1 MPGMLGEAGVGGW
14 VWCVGRG
21 ENPAGMSTNNSGD
34 KPPPPE
40 SWAPPPNRGTP
51 LSEASSDPCMAVTE
65 RLPQRDHPWT
75 QEGNPCALH
84 RCFGVWLFCLLVPP
98 FQQSTQEN
106 SFPTPGAAEGGGAG
120 DRGSEKVERLGDA
133 RWEGARGWR
142 EWVWAE
148 GESGGEGRE
157 GERGR
162 AGGRDSWGTV
172 GGRGGRGRGG
182 GAEPA
187 PGTQRQAPGRPL
199 QVSRKRCVTDT
210 LPSVSRCLLWAGVR
224 RSEPLSRQEGPTR
237 PAAFSTMSTC
247 THGPGTPAKASPL
260 RVSL

>member
-1 MPGMLGEAGVGGW
+1 MVCGK
-14 VWCVGRG
+14 RG
-21 ENPAGMSTNNSGD
+21 EPRRDVYQQLWGQT
-34 KPPPPE
+34 PPPPE

-182 GAEPA
+182 GRSPHLGLSVKPQGDPCRSPENAA
-187 PGTQRQAPGRPL
+187 
-199 QVSRKRCVTDT
+199 SRTRC
-210 LPSVSRCLLWAGVR
+210 PRFQGACSG
-224 RSEPLSRQEGPTR
+224 
-237 PAAFSTMSTC
+237 
-247 THGPGTPAKASPL
+247 
-260 RVSL
+260 RVSAGQSL

>member
-1 MPGMLGEAGVGGW
+1 MWEEGRTPPGCLPTTLGT
-14 VWCVGRG
+14 
-21 ENPAGMSTNNSGD
+21 NP
-34 KPPPPE
+34 PLPE

-106 SFPTPGAAEGGGAG
+106 SFPTPGAAEAGGAG

-133 RWEGARGWR
+133 RWEGASGWR

-157 GERGR
+157 GSM
-162 AGGRDSWGTV
+162 GGFLVQFS
-172 GGRGGRGRGG
+172 
-182 GAEPA
+182 
-187 PGTQRQAPGRPL
+187 
-199 QVSRKRCVTDT
+199 
-210 LPSVSRCLLWAGVR
+210 SVQS
-224 RSEPLSRQEGPTR
+224 LSRVRLCDPMNR
-237 PAAFSTMSTC
+237 STPGLPVRHQLSEFTQ
-247 THGPGTPAKASPL
+247 THVHRDT
-260 RVSL
+260 